1 MPVKSKVSATKVSA
15 TKGSATKAC
24 GKCGAEYGFA
34 LCRDGEC
41 PLRSLRKAAPSPAKK
56 AERGG
61 PHIIV
66 LGNEKGGSGKSTI
79 AMHLIVGLM
88 KRGLRVASIDLDAGQ
103 GTLSRYIENRKA
115 FAKASDH
122 GLGLPQHRPFRCSD
136 APLRSEAER
145 EDRAHL
151 EALLH
156 ELADHDFIVIDTPG
170 SAGFLSG
177 LGLAFAN
184 TLITPLNDSFL
195 DLDLL
200 ARVDARGRK
209 ILRLGQYGENVLGE
223 RRRRKASRQGS
234 LDWIVLRNR
243 LAHIDARNKRQV
255 GQLLGLFGR
264 RLRFR
269 SVAGFGER
277 VIFRELFPKG
287 LTLLDLGDEAVA
299 GPLSMS
305 QVAARQELRA
315 LLNAVAPQVEHNQS
329 SANGV
334 AANLETGQRTGSW
347 IVRALT
353 NAWRGSSAPK
363 SEPGASQVIPNPH
376 GAVGDHRHERL

>member
-1 MPVKSKVSATKVSA
+1 MPVNSDVSTTKV
-15 TKGSATKAC
+15 C
-24 GKCGAEYGFA
+24 GKCSAEYGFA
-34 LCRDGEC
+34 LCRDDEC
-41 PLRSLRKAAPSPAKK
+41 PLRYLREGSPSPAKMAK
-56 AERGG
+56 LGG

-88 KRGLRVASIDLDAGQ
+88 KRGFRVASIDLDANQ

-122 GLGLPQHRPFRCSD
+122 TLDLPQHRPFRCSD
-136 APLRSEAER
+136 APLRSGAER
-145 EDRAHL
+145 EDRDNL

-156 ELADHDFIVIDTPG
+156 ELADRDFIVIDTPG
-170 SAGFLSG
+170 SAGSLSG
-177 LGLAFAN
+177 LGLKFAK

-200 ARVDARGRK
+200 ARIDVRGRK
-209 ILRLGQYGENVLGE
+209 ILRLGQYGENVLRE
-223 RRRRKASRQGS
+223 RRQRKLSHQGA

-255 GQLLGLFGR
+255 GQLLGLLGR

-315 LLNAVAPQVEHNQS
+315 LLNAVAPQAARDRS
-329 SANGV
+329 AANG
-334 AANLETGQRTGSW
+334 AAPKLEATRGTGFW
-347 IVRALT
+347 ITRALT
-353 NAWRGSSAPK
+353 NAWRGSSTPRHK
-363 SEPGASQVIPNPH
+363 SGASQVKPNPH
-376 GAVGDHRHERL
+376 